1 MRFEMEDWD
10 ATVGAL
16 KEADRVAIACH
27 VNPDGD
33 ALGSLFGAALGLKQ
47 LGKEV
52 YPSFGNGPSEIPFS
66 YAFLPGIDLLVQ
78 PDDVP
83 QTETFLAL
91 DCGAGHRLAALEKV
105 AQAAGTTINVD
116 HHPGNDNFG
125 RFNIVVTT
133 VSSTAEIVTRLLQDL
148 GVELDEQIATCLYV
162 GIVTDTGRFQYSN
175 STPDT
180 LRLAADLLSLGVD
193 APQIA
198 HEVYESS
205 PFGYLKL
212 TGRVLE
218 RAVLHE
224 DERFVYS
231 FITRADLTETG
242 VAPDETDGLIDL
254 VRSTRAA
261 DVAAMFK
268 EQADGAWRVSLRSKG
283 PSVGLLAR
291 KRGGGGHELAAGFT
305 AGSDLRSTA
314 AELVADLAAASD
326 GS

>member
-1 MRFEMEDWD
+1 MRFEMQDWD
-10 ATVGAL
+10 ATVDAL
-16 KEADRVAIACH
+16 KEADRVALACH

-33 ALGSLFGAALGLKQ
+33 ALGSLFAAALGLKQ

-52 YPSFGNGPSEIPFS
+52 FPSFGNGPSEIPFS

-78 PDDVP
+78 PNDVP
-83 QTETFLAL
+83 QTDTFLAL

-105 AQAAGTTINVD
+105 AGAAGTTINVD
-116 HHPGNDNFG
+116 HHPGNDDFG
-125 RFNIVVTT
+125 RYNIVVTT

-193 APQIA
+193 APRIA
-198 HEVYESS
+198 QEVYESS

-224 DERFVYS
+224 DVRFVYS

-314 AELVADLAAASD
+314 AELVADLAASSD